1 MTSNTDFAEL
11 FARERWLVLRER
23 HRQAIDKRW
32 FLVILSLCLGLVGNL
47 TGALGIGVR
56 AAVGLSAAFF
66 LVNLFFYLLIRAGRF
81 SPWQFWWSVGSD
93 SVGLGGFVWAL
104 GAHGYLVLPF
114 LIFAVGGYALGMPR
128 AGQVQLLA
136 AAAGY
141 PLGRWLGL
149 RGDWTA
155 QAAWMVAIEWL
166 FLVGIGY
173 LSMQGPMAYTR
184 RLRRVRQAL
193 ARAHDGD
200 FTTRLPDRHL
210 DDIGFLSVSVN
221 RMAKTVGEM
230 VGEIQEGAQVMAGL
244 AESLAATSRQVQRS
258 AREIGATTGE
268 VATAAEAQM
277 SLVTQGGDA
286 LDAVT
291 REGEAMRA
299 QAARSSQEAR
309 EVEREAEEHADR
321 AGRAGLLL
329 TGLGEDYRRLAAAA
343 DALEDAGDRV
353 RGFVTAIQ
361 EIAEQTNLLALNA
374 AIEAARA
381 GEHGRGFA
389 VVAGEIRAL
398 AVQSA
403 TSAAEVSGVVQATS
417 AAIAEVRERLSAGS
431 ERIGGVGDVAENG
444 RLALVSIVRG
454 LERTVAFVDQ
464 IARDVERQAAS
475 LGGLRDD
482 MGRVRQIAGA
492 SAARAQQTAAAADAQ
507 WSAMEELARGSQGAA
522 ETAAALRALAGRFR
536 VHADPAPAE
545 PALGAQVRAVAPEAR
560 QSVGAEKKLD
570 TGAAGAY

>member
-389 VVAGEIRAL
+389 VVAAEIRKL
-398 AVQSA
+398 A
-403 TSAAEVSGVVQATS
+403 
-417 AAIAEVRERLSAGS
+417 ERSQESAGRIQAIVTQIQAETNATILAS
-431 ERIGGVGDVAENG
+431 EEGAKEVHSGA
-444 RLALVSIVRG
+444 G
-454 LERTVAFVDQ
+454 L
-464 IARDVERQAAS
+464 ARDVVDALERISGMVDETTTAAKEIS
-475 LGGLRDD
+475 IATQQQRSASDQVVSAMTQVSD
-482 MGRVRQIAGA
+482 VSRQYAVG
-492 SAARAQQTAAAADAQ
+492 SKQSAAAAAQ
-507 WSAMEELARGSQGAA
+507 LNVLAA
-522 ETAAALRALAGRFR
+522 ELRSTIEQFR
-536 VHADPAPAE
+536 
-545 PALGAQVRAVAPEAR
+545 
-560 QSVGAEKKLD
+560 SS
-570 TGAAGAY
+570 